1 MAQPNLPQYRL
12 SALPGQVTQSISS
25 LTSSLSESMKNM
37 GARLA
42 EKKKKDEA
50 AEAKALEDSYS
61 FEKTVAASATN
72 ANTDV
77 NNAIENWGRTQA
89 SAISNKQIA
98 AYGSGGNA
106 QMKQESNQL
115 KLSSDI
121 DVKGIGTFSQ
131 TSTNDQQAWSQS
143 ARNTNLSGGNSI
155 GTISDDANYLAKNR
169 LSDAQNLST
178 NKATDINFETL
189 KNGTVKFT
197 YKDNNGYDQ
206 IRNVTAQNAAFMKD
220 GRDLNHYVIK
230 SENAIGNWS
239 NSTYTTKKRENL
251 FENYKEKIQFKD
263 QKDGVWK
270 TKVTVK
276 GNDIMEAAKDENSD
290 IYKALTDDINSNA
303 SSFFQTY
310 ATMRKS
316 GLISEEESLNAPWSI
331 TEVNN
336 DDWEEYTKGISD
348 EKTGEIDTD
357 GEDGISRKE
366 FKKYQM
372 DLAVKGLATKYSQIY
387 GDLQKVEAVQEKEI
401 VDRVTGGYKPATLKA
416 AQGQLKTYAARATSV
431 NNLFVNASTPQEA
444 SRQFAAGMT
453 SGLRVKDPNSKLVY
467 MTGADVKAKYGDKAF
482 KTVLDDGSLKLS
494 PDKVYVFPM
503 DGSSPNALP
512 AEYGGYDPNFIE
524 FENGKIKDP
533 STLESIILDEGYGYG
548 YDDQY
553 LMGTP
558 QGRKQLDD
566 I

>member
-197 YKDNNGYDQ
+197 YKDNNGEDQ

-276 GNDIMEAAKDENSD
+276 GNDIMEAAKDENSV
-290 IYKALTDDINSNA
+290 IYKALADDINSNA

-336 DDWEEYTKGISD
+336 DDWEKYTKGISD
-348 EKTGEIDTD
+348 EKTGEIDTR
-357 GEDGISRKE
+357 S
-366 FKKYQM
+366 
-372 DLAVKGLATKYSQIY
+372 
-387 GDLQKVEAVQEKEI
+387 
-401 VDRVTGGYKPATLKA
+401 
-416 AQGQLKTYAARATSV
+416 
-431 NNLFVNASTPQEA
+431 
-444 SRQFAAGMT
+444 
-453 SGLRVKDPNSKLVY
+453 
-467 MTGADVKAKYGDKAF
+467 
-482 KTVLDDGSLKLS
+482 
-494 PDKVYVFPM
+494 
-503 DGSSPNALP
+503 
-512 AEYGGYDPNFIE
+512 
-524 FENGKIKDP
+524 
-533 STLESIILDEGYGYG
+533 
-548 YDDQY
+548 
-553 LMGTP
+553 
-558 QGRKQLDD
+558 
-566 I
+566 